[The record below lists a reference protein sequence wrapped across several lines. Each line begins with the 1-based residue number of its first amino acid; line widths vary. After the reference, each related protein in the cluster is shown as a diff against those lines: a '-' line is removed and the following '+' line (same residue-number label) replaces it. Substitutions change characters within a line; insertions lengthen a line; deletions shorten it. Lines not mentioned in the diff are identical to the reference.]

1 MAALQKFLR
10 EMSDNF
16 QKIAQGQHLM
26 RAEADAVME
35 EVLSGHVAEAQL
47 IEFLTAMNAKGPSVE
62 ELVGFATAMRRH
74 AAPVFNDKHP
84 RPAGALVDTCGTGG
98 DGAGTFNIS
107 TAAAFVVAGAGA
119 RVAKHGN
126 RSASSRCG
134 SADVLEALG
143 VNISAPPERAAEAIK
158 KIGIGFL
165 FAPSVHAAMRH
176 AAAARKKLGVRTVF
190 NLLGPL
196 TNPAGATAQVIGVP
210 EKPLTELLACALA
223 ALGIE
228 RALVVHGADG
238 LDEFSSSAETIVAE
252 LRGGEVRSYTV
263 SPEDFGLRRTPREAL
278 AGGDAAHNARIIQRV
293 LGRAH
298 SPQRDV
304 VLMNAAA
311 ALVVAGHAVDFL
323 DGMQLAARSMD
334 SGAARE
340 KLDALI
346 AFSRQP

>member
-1 MAALQKFLR
+1 MKAAMQKV
-10 EMSDNF
+10 SGG
-16 QKIAQGQHLM
+16 IHLT
-26 RAEADAVME
+26 RAEADAFME
-35 EVLSGHVAEAQL
+35 EILYGRVDETQL

-74 AAPVFNDKHP
+74 AAAVFSEKHP

-143 VNISAPPERAAEAIK
+143 VNIAAPPERAAEAIA
-158 KIGIGFL
+158 KIGVGFL
-165 FAPSVHAAMRH
+165 FAPAVHSAMKH
-176 AAAARKKLGVRTVF
+176 ASSARKKLGVRTVF

-210 EKPLTELLACALA
+210 ERPLTELLARALA

-228 RALVVHGADG
+228 RALVVHGGDG
-238 LDEFSSSAETIVAE
+238 LDEISLSAETHVTE
-252 LRGGEVRSYTV
+252 VRGGEVKSYTV
-263 SPEDFGLRRTPREAL
+263 SPEDFGLRRAPLDAV
-278 AGGDAAHNARIIQRV
+278 AGGDATHNANIIRRV
-293 LGRAH
+293 LGREH
-298 SPQRDV
+298 GPQRDV

-311 ALVVAGHAVDFL
+311 ALVVSEHAVDFL
-323 DGMQLAARSMD
+323 DGMHLAARAID
-334 SGAARE
+334 SGTARE
-340 KLDALI
+340 KLEALV
-346 AFSRQP
+346 AFTRA